1 VKKNYKSL
9 MPKKGGINMRKSRG
23 FTLIELLIV
32 VAIIAILAA
41 IAVPNFLEAQTRSK
55 VSRVMADHR
64 SIATGLEAYYIDN
77 NQYPVCQEGAN
88 TVSDGFGGAGLCSN
102 ANLGAISNP
111 SFAINNGTTTRFRTL
126 TTPSAFITSLFY
138 DPFANKKNVVFGYAA
153 INGGNG
159 TNPGPGLFGSGWILT
174 SYGPDTDMSSGTPVG
189 GQVGAFIGWGNDLTL
204 GIPATPSSSNR
215 ETLYNPGI
223 SQPSI
228 GLIVNLYDS
237 TNGTTSAGDIVRV
250 KQ

>member
-1 VKKNYKSL
+1 
-9 MPKKGGINMRKSRG
+9 MRKSRG

-41 IAVPNFLEAQTRSK
+41 IAVPNFLEAQVRSK

-77 NQYPVCQEGAN
+77 NQYPCCQEGAATN
-88 TVSDGFGGAGLCSN
+88 SDGFGGAGISSN
-102 ANLGAISNP
+102 ANLNAISNP
-111 SFAINNGTTTRFRTL
+111 TFAINNGIITRFRTL
-126 TTPSAFITSLFY
+126 TTPTSFITSLSY

-159 TNPGPGLFGSGWILT
+159 INPGPGLFGSGWILT
-174 SYGPDTDMSSGTPVG
+174 SYGPDTDQTSGTPVG
-189 GQVGAFIGWGNDLTL
+189 GQVGAFIGWGDPIT

>member
-1 VKKNYKSL
+1 

-77 NQYPVCQEGAN
+77 NQYPCCQEGAASV
-88 TVSDGFGGAGLCSN
+88 TVSDGFGGAGISAN
-102 ANLGAISNP
+102 ANLGAIYNP
-111 SFAINNGTTTRFRTL
+111 TFAINNGTTTRFRTL

-138 DPFANKKNVVFGYAA
+138 DPFANKRNAVVFGYAA

-159 TNPGPGLFGSGWILT
+159 TNPGPGLFGSGWLLT
-174 SYGPDTDMSSGTPVG
+174 SYGPDTDMSSGTSIG
-189 GQVGAFIGWGNDLTL
+189 GQIGGWIGWGN
-204 GIPATPSSSNR
+204 GTPSPPSSTNR
-215 ETLYNPGI
+215 ETFYNPGI
-223 SQPSI
+223 TQPSI
-228 GLIVNLYDS
+228 TIITNLYDS